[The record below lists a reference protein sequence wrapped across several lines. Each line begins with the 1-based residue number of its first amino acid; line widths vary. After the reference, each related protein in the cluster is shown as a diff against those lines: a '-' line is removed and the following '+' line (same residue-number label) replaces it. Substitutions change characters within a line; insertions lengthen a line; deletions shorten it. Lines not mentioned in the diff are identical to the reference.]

1 MDAMNQQV
9 QSQMEQARNA
19 YDLNGLQALR
29 KGAQDND
36 RQALEETA
44 KHFESIFVNM
54 MMKSM
59 RSAGEVLADKESP
72 FNSQQV
78 KFYRDMH
85 DQQMATNLATTG
97 SIGLAEVI
105 VQQLDPQGSNILPAS
120 ILRDNANLSDIN
132 NFSRARVTQAQDNA
146 IRNQSL
152 TQNMS
157 PGSQPAKR
165 SGFDSPEDFVRNL
178 MPIAEQAAQKIGL
191 DPKAMVAQA
200 AVETGWGQFVIHS
213 GEGKNSHNLFGVKA
227 SRGWQG
233 DKNYIDTLEFE
244 NGTAQKTKAP
254 FRAYDSF
261 ADSMNDYVAFLQSS
275 PRYKQALQQT
285 DDPQKYFS
293 ELQKS
298 GYATDPAYAE
308 KVMSVYNS
316 DRLSQGSNKQQVNMT
331 NVDVRAS
338 L

>member
-1 MDAMNQQV
+1 MDAMNHQL

-19 YDLNGLQALR
+19 YDLQGFNALR

-44 KHFESIFVNM
+44 KHFESIFVKM
-54 MMKSM
+54 MLKSM
-59 RSAGEVLADKESP
+59 RQAGDVLADEDSP

-85 DQQMATNLATTG
+85 DQQLATNLATNG

-105 VQQLDPQGSNILPAS
+105 VQQLDPSGSNIQPAS
-120 ILRDNANLSDIN
+120 VLRSDGNLSDIN
-132 NFSRARVTQAQDNA
+132 SFSRARA
-146 IRNQSL
+146 
-152 TQNMS
+152 TQNYS
-157 PGSQPAKR
+157 G
-165 SGFDSPEDFVRNL
+165 GFDSSPAQLNKAPEKRAGFESPEEFIRNL
-178 MPIAEQAAQKIGL
+178 LPIAEQIAEKIGL

-200 AVETGWGQFVIHS
+200 AVETGWGQYLIHS
-213 GEGKNSHNLFGVKA
+213 GDGQNSHNLFGVKA

-254 FRAYDSF
+254 FRAYNSF
-261 ADSMNDYVAFLQSS
+261 AESMDDYVEFLKSS
-275 PRYKQALQQT
+275 PRYQQALQQT
-285 DDPQKYFS
+285 NDPQSYFK

-298 GYATDPAYAE
+298 GYATDPAYAD

-316 DRLSQGSNKQQVNMT
+316 DRLSKEATKLRDM
-331 NVDVRAS
+331 RAA

>member
-1 MDAMNQQV
+1 MDAMNHQL

-19 YDLNGLQALR
+19 YDLQGFHALR

-44 KHFESIFVNM
+44 KHFESIFVKM
-54 MMKSM
+54 MLKSM
-59 RSAGEVLADKESP
+59 REAGDVLADKDSP

-85 DQQMATNLATTG
+85 DQQLATNLAGNG
-97 SIGLAEVI
+97 SIGLAEII
-105 VQQLDPQGSNILPAS
+105 VQQLDPQGSNIIPAS
-120 ILRDNANLSDIN
+120 SLRNNGNLSDIN
-132 NFSRARVTQAQDNA
+132 AYSRAQVSQAQNSVLPSQGSGLA
-146 IRNQSL
+146 SAPEKR
-152 TQNMS
+152 
-157 PGSQPAKR
+157 PGFS
-165 SGFDSPEDFVRNL
+165 SPEEFVSNL
-178 MPIAEQAAQKIGL
+178 LPIAEQAAQKIGL

-200 AVETGWGQFVIHS
+200 AVETGWGQYLIHS
-213 GEGKNSHNLFGVKA
+213 GDGQNSHNLFGVKA

-233 DKNYIDTLEFE
+233 DKNYIDTIEFE

-254 FRAYDSF
+254 FRAYSSF
-261 ADSMNDYVAFLQSS
+261 AESMNDYIDFLQSS

-285 DDPQKYFS
+285 NDPQSYFT
-293 ELQKS
+293 ELQRS

-316 DRLSQGSNKQQVNMT
+316 DRLSGVNRSQQVKSGLSDM
-331 NVDVRAS
+331 RAA